1 MDPIRYAVFGC
12 GGMANGHATRMQQE
26 PNVHLAACCDIVPE
40 AAKAFAERHKIP
52 AWYTDPQELLDKTPL
67 DACSI
72 VTSDAAHAPI
82 SLAAFK
88 KGLHVLCEKP
98 LGVSSEETRVM
109 LKAAR
114 ASGRMHMVNFS
125 YRSYPA
131 LERARDLIA
140 EGLVGRVMHVE
151 ASYLQSWLATDSW
164 GDWRNKPAFLWRMS
178 KKHRGG
184 TLVDI
189 GCHILIFTTLL
200 AGNVRKLTCQTR
212 CFDKGVPRNTWKGY
226 KLDADDS
233 FTMTAEFDT
242 GALGVVHASRWATGH
257 ANALRLR
264 VFGDK
269 GAIVIDSESGKDKLQ
284 LCTGDFQR
292 KHMMWNTL
300 NVPAQETA
308 IYSRFI
314 RSIRSGKA
322 EPPTF
327 EDGHRIQVYLD
338 ACKASAESGRIVSIK
353 E

>member
-12 GGMANGHATRMQQE
+12 GGMANGHASRMKSE
-26 PNVHLAACCDIVPE
+26 ENVRLAACCDILPA
-40 AAKAFAERHKIP
+40 AAKAFAERHQIP
-52 AWYTDPQELLDKTPL
+52 AWYTDPQELLDKESL

-98 LGVSSEETRVM
+98 LGVSSAETKTM

-131 LERARDLIA
+131 LERGRELIRDGVL
-140 EGLVGRVMHVE
+140 GRVMHVE
-151 ASYLQSWLATDSW
+151 ASYLQSWLATDHW
-164 GDWRNKPAFLWRMS
+164 GDWREKPAFLWRMS
-178 KKHRGG
+178 RKHRGG

-200 AGNVRKLTCQTR
+200 AGNVRTLTAQTHS
-212 CFDKGVPRNTWKGY
+212 FDKGVPRNTWKGY

-233 FTMTAEFDT
+233 FAMTAQFDT
-242 GALGVVHASRWATGH
+242 GALGVIHASRWASGH
-257 ANALRLR
+257 SNALRLR

-269 GAIVIDSESGKDKLQ
+269 GALVIDSEGGKDKLQ
-284 LCTGDFQR
+284 VCTGDFQR
-292 KHMMWNTL
+292 RHLLWNTL
-300 NVPAQETA
+300 HVTTPEVP

-322 EPPTF
+322 ESPTF

-338 ACKASAESGRIVSIK
+338 ACKESSESGRIVRIK